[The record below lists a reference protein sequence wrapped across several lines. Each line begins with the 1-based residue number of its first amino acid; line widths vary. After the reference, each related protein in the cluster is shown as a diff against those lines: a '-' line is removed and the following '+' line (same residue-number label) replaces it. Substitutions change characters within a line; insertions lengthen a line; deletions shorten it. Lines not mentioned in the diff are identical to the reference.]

1 MTSQEELCCV
11 LFCASQILSTAAPPL
26 HSSSSLILSGLFAK
40 LSRVLAYRTIVS
52 FVEVLSEKPRT
63 GARGRLGVA
72 REPREREAIRQCFL
86 FSNHLLI
93 TTRTHAGRS
102 VAVCCNFTSISTL
115 GTTYLQILIVDGK
128 YCDCDRYTLYYLK
141 TQFDIKTAP
150 GGGCGQNLAGGGHAD
165 RGPQ

>member
-1 MTSQEELCCV
+1 MLCPV
-11 LFCASQILSTAAPPL
+11 LCQSNSV
-26 HSSSSLILSGLFAK
+26 HSSSTTSFIFLPHFKPALLPSCRVYSPGCLTVVSG
-40 LSRVLAYRTIVS
+40 
-52 FVEVLSEKPRT
+52 VEVLSEKPRT

-102 VAVCCNFTSISTL
+102 VAVCCNVTSISTL

-128 YCDCDRYTLYYLK
+128 YCDKYTLYY
-141 TQFDIKTAP
+141 
-150 GGGCGQNLAGGGHAD
+150 
-165 RGPQ
+165 

>member
-11 LFCASQILSTAAPPL
+11 LFCASQIVSTAAAPL
-26 HSSSSLILSGLFAK
+26 HSSSSLILSGLVAK
-40 LSRVLAYRTIVS
+40 LSRVLAWLPDYRVS
-52 FVEVLSEKPRT
+52 GVEVLSEKPRT

-102 VAVCCNFTSISTL
+102 VAVCVLQCHFHFNFGNDIFANF
-115 GTTYLQILIVDGK
+115 
-128 YCDCDRYTLYYLK
+128 DC
-141 TQFDIKTAP
+141 
-150 GGGCGQNLAGGGHAD
+150 
-165 RGPQ
+165 

>member
-1 MTSQEELCCV
+1 M
-11 LFCASQILSTAAPPL
+11 
-26 HSSSSLILSGLFAK
+26 SG
-40 LSRVLAYRTIVS
+40 
-52 FVEVLSEKPRT
+52 VEVLSEKPRT

-102 VAVCCNFTSISTL
+102 VGVSCNFTSISTL
-115 GTTYLQILIVDGK
+115 ETTYLQILMENIVISIVI
-128 YCDCDRYTLYYLK
+128 YTLLFENAIYLK
-141 TQFDIKTAP
+141 DPNVQTAP

-165 RGPQ
+165 RGPE